1 MNRSKVH
8 DQAQFVQMQL
18 VYAMQRAQNA
28 HETAQIAEAMS
39 HAKWF
44 WEGIL
49 REEEQLEP
57 ETCCGSL
64 SSTEILRRQREIEAG
79 EAEAR

>member
-1 MNRSKVH
+1 MGKSKSH

-39 HAKWF
+39 HAKWC
-44 WEGIL
+44 WAGIL
-49 REEEQLEP
+49 REEERLEP
-57 ETCCGSL
+57 ETCCGS
-64 SSTEILRRQREIEAG
+64 SSFPNTETEILRRKRTESKL
-79 EAEAR
+79 